1 MNYYRVCP
9 NCGAHLDPGESC
21 DCQRKTKAPVSAAN
35 ADEGRVEQSLTT
47 VSTSNDTREMEGL
60 QC

>member
-1 MNYYRVCP
+1 MSYYRVCP

-35 ADEGRVEQSLTT
+35 ADEGKVETVERVSASIMNET
-47 VSTSNDTREMEGL
+47 EGKVK
-60 QC
+60 